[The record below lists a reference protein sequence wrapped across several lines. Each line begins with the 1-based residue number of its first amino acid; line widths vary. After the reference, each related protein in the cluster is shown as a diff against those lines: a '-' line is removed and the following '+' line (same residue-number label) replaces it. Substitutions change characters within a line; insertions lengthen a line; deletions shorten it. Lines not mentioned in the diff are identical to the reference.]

1 MERRRPRGAK
11 AAISVFY
18 RVQLTQTE
26 GRAWH
31 VRVPD
36 FPQVRTTAPT
46 KSDALGRVAEAIV
59 AVIDDYVRA
68 RQVIPEGSTAPP
80 PGPTVRIPALVAA
93 KVALHNEMRRRG
105 LRKSA
110 MRQRL
115 NWHRPQID
123 RLLDVRYASKMD
135 QVEKAFDALGLEL
148 VVAARP
154 ATKRVG

>member
-1 MERRRPRGAK
+1 M
-11 AAISVFY
+11 FY

-26 GRAWH
+26 TRAWQ

-36 FPQVRTTAPT
+36 FPQARTSAPS
-46 KSDALGRVAEAIV
+46 KAEALRRAAETILT
-59 AVIDDYVRA
+59 VIDDYVKA
-68 RQVIPEGSTAPP
+68 RLVIPEGSTTSV
-80 PGPTVRIPALVAA
+80 PGPAVRVPALVAA

-105 LRKSA
+105 MRKSA

-115 NWHRPQID
+115 KWHRPQID

-148 VVAARP
+148 VVAAR
-154 ATKRVG
+154 RVSRRAG

>member
-1 MERRRPRGAK
+1 
-11 AAISVFY
+11 VFY
-18 RVQLTQTE
+18 RVHLTQPDP
-26 GRAWH
+26 RSWH

-36 FPQVRTTAPT
+36 FPQIRATGPTRDEALRRT
-46 KSDALGRVAEAIV
+46 LEAMLT
-59 AVIDDYVRA
+59 VIDDAVRA
-68 RQVIPEGSTAPP
+68 RQPIPQGSPAPL
-80 PGPTVRIPALVAA
+80 PGPALRVPALVAA

-115 NWHRPQID
+115 KWHRPQID

-154 ATKRVG
+154 SNRSVG

>member
-1 MERRRPRGAK
+1 
-11 AAISVFY
+11 VFY
-18 RVQLTQTE
+18 PVHLTHSETR
-26 GRAWH
+26 GWH

-36 FPQVRTTAPT
+36 FPQVRSTGA
-46 KSDALGRVAEAIV
+46 SNADALRRAAEAV
-59 AVIDDYVRA
+59 VTVIDDYVRA
-68 RQVIPEGSTAPP
+68 RQLIPEGRTAPV
-80 PGPTVRIPALVAA
+80 PGEAVRVPALVAA
-93 KVALHNEMRRRG
+93 KVALYNEMRRRG

-115 NWHRPQID
+115 KWHRPQID

-154 ATKRVG
+154 VSRRAG

>member
-1 MERRRPRGAK
+1 M
-11 AAISVFY
+11 
-18 RVQLTQTE
+18 
-26 GRAWH
+26 
-31 VRVPD
+31 
-36 FPQVRTTAPT
+36 
-46 KSDALGRVAEAIV
+46 
-59 AVIDDYVRA
+59 
-68 RQVIPEGSTAPP
+68 PP
-80 PGPTVRIPALVAA
+80 PGPAVRVPALVAA

-154 ATKRVG
+154 ASRRV

>member
-1 MERRRPRGAK
+1 
-11 AAISVFY
+11 VFY
-18 RVQLTQTE
+18 RVQLTQNE
-26 GRAWH
+26 HHAWQ

-36 FPQVRTTAPT
+36 FPQARSTGAS
-46 KSDALGRVAEAIV
+46 KAEAMHRAAEAIV
-59 AVIDDYVRA
+59 SVIDDYVRA
-68 RQVIPEGSTAPP
+68 RQIIPEGSTVPV
-80 PGPTVRIPALVAA
+80 PGAAVRVPALVAA

-110 MRQRL
+110 MRERL
-115 NWHRPQID
+115 KWHRPQID

-154 ATKRVG
+154 VSRRPG

>member
-1 MERRRPRGAK
+1 MFYPVHLTHSETRG
-11 AAISVFY
+11 
-18 RVQLTQTE
+18 
-26 GRAWH
+26 WH

-36 FPQVRTTAPT
+36 FPQVRSTGAS
-46 KSDALGRVAEAIV
+46 KADALRRAAEAV
-59 AVIDDYVRA
+59 VTVIDDYVRA
-68 RQVIPEGSTAPP
+68 RQLIPEGSTASV
-80 PGPTVRIPALVAA
+80 PGEAVRVPALVAA

-115 NWHRPQID
+115 KWHRPQID

-154 ATKRVG
+154 VSRRAG

>member
-1 MERRRPRGAK
+1 VCPSK
-11 AAISVFY
+11 VPTTVFY
-18 RVQLTQTE
+18 RVQLTQAE
-26 GRAWH
+26 SRLWH

-36 FPQVRTTAPT
+36 FPQARSTASS
-46 KSDALGRVAEAIV
+46 KAEALRRASEMLL

-68 RQVIPEGSTAPP
+68 RQVIPEGNTAPL
-80 PGPTVRIPALVAA
+80 PGPCVRVPALVAA

-115 NWHRPQID
+115 KWHRPQID
-123 RLLDVRYASKMD
+123 RLLDVRYASKME

-154 ATKRVG
+154 ASRRLV

>member
-1 MERRRPRGAK
+1 M
-11 AAISVFY
+11 FY
-18 RVQLTQTE
+18 RVQLTQNE
-26 GRAWH
+26 HHVWQ

-36 FPQVRTTAPT
+36 FPQVRSTGTSKPEAMRR
-46 KSDALGRVAEAIV
+46 AAEAV
-59 AVIDDYVRA
+59 VSVIDDYVRA
-68 RQVIPEGSTAPP
+68 RQIIPEGSTVPL
-80 PGPTVRIPALVAA
+80 PGAAVRVPALVAA

-110 MRQRL
+110 MRERL
-115 NWHRPQID
+115 KWHRPQID

-154 ATKRVG
+154 VSRRPV

>member
-1 MERRRPRGAK
+1 
-11 AAISVFY
+11 VFY

-26 GRAWH
+26 TRAWQ

-36 FPQVRTTAPT
+36 FPQARSTGSSKAE
-46 KSDALGRVAEAIV
+46 AMRRAAEAILT
-59 AVIDDYVRA
+59 VIDDYVRA
-68 RQVIPEGSTAPP
+68 RLVIPEGSTAPV
-80 PGPTVRIPALVAA
+80 PGPAVRVPALVAA

-115 NWHRPQID
+115 KWHRPQID

-154 ATKRVG
+154 VSRRPT

>member
-1 MERRRPRGAK
+1 M
-11 AAISVFY
+11 FY
-18 RVQLTQTE
+18 RVQLTQTD

-36 FPQVRTTAPT
+36 FPQARTSAPT
-46 KSDALGRVAEAIV
+46 RGEAMRRAAEAVV
-59 AVIDDYVRA
+59 AVIDDCVRA
-68 RQVIPEGSTAPP
+68 RQVIPEGSTAPV
-80 PGPTVRIPALVAA
+80 PGPAVRVPALVAA
-93 KVALHNEMRRRG
+93 KIALHNEMRRRG

-115 NWHRPQID
+115 KWHRPQID

-154 ATKRVG
+154 ATRRVG

>member
-1 MERRRPRGAK
+1 
-11 AAISVFY
+11 VFY
-18 RVQLTQTE
+18 RVHLTQPE
-26 GRAWH
+26 SRLWK

-36 FPQVRTTAPT
+36 FPQVRSSGATREEALRRTL
-46 KSDALGRVAEAIV
+46 DAMLG
-59 AVIDDYVRA
+59 VIDDHVRA
-68 RQVIPEGSTAPP
+68 RQPIPEGSPMPP
-80 PGPTVRIPALVAA
+80 PGPAVRVPALVAA

-154 ATKRVG
+154 ASRRV